1 MISFVRKNPFIRYQL
16 PVILWALLIFIS
28 SSIPGDDFP
37 DVEIPM
43 ADKIVHFLIF
53 FVFCALTHRAV
64 KHQNRFPFLARHHLL
79 SSVLLTVMYGMID
92 EAHQIFV
99 PIRSPSIR
107 DLIADGLGSSLYVGI
122 VWLKTRMRPSV
133 SIDG

>member
-1 MISFVRKNPFIRYQL
+1 MTILKSPFVRYQL

-37 DVEIPM
+37 EINVPM
-43 ADKIVHFLIF
+43 ADKIVHFFIF

-64 KHQNRFPFLARHHLL
+64 KHQTRFPFFARHHLL
-79 SSVLLTVMYGMID
+79 ASVLLTVVYGMID

-99 PIRSPSIR
+99 PIRSPSVR
-107 DLIADGLGSSLYVGI
+107 DLLADALGASLYVAVI
-122 VWLKTRMRPSV
+122 WLQTRVRSSSME
-133 SIDG
+133 

>member
-1 MISFVRKNPFIRYQL
+1 MTIFKNPFVRYQG

-37 DVEIPM
+37 EIKVPM
-43 ADKIVHFLIF
+43 ADKIVHFFIF

-64 KHQNRFPFLARHHLL
+64 KHQTRFPFFARRHLL
-79 SSVLLTVMYGMID
+79 ASVLLTVAYGMID

-99 PIRSPSIR
+99 PIRTPSVR
-107 DLIADGLGSSLYVGI
+107 DLLADALGASLYVAI
-122 VWLKTRMRPSV
+122 IWLQTKIRSSSME
-133 SIDG
+133 